1 MQLEILAEHGDLLQE
16 YARKV
21 TASRKA
27 GPTGRKAASSFR
39 SKELGAAYR
48 KDLCKALRQV
58 GNRLASAVQEL
69 NDDELTAVVTANVTM
84 VLDYILENAEVPTV
98 TALAASSNRST
109 GSASAAADA
118 AVAPDAEVSAAAPDG
133 MDDAIARFLATE
145 DVSQLTTT
153 LQDVDI
159 PHNLAIGARL
169 KRNGPG
175 TSKRCKKYDYGVVV
189 HIKPSGGITVLWMRD
204 SDALDPEVYEGA
216 DGYSMLASFRHNM
229 SEVAKKGAV
238 PQRATYEQLTS
249 CW

>member
-1 MQLEILAEHGDLLQE
+1 MQLEILAEHGDLLHE
-16 YARKV
+16 YAKKV

-27 GPTGRKAASSFR
+27 GLTGRKAASSFR
-39 SKELGAAYR
+39 SNKLGTAYR
-48 KDLCKALRQV
+48 KDMCKALRQV
-58 GNRLASAVQEL
+58 CNRLASAVQEL
-69 NDDELTAVVTANVTM
+69 NDYELAAVVTANVTM

-118 AVAPDAEVSAAAPDG
+118 AAAPDG

-159 PHNLAIGARL
+159 PHKLAIGARL